1 MRDRL
6 FGPMMLRSLFLPL
19 VLALLLPAG
28 VAAQHSESTPAE
40 EDPAPPASVTRA
52 AMGVAE
58 IRDRNTAEARGR
70 AIADGMDAA
79 VRQAAYAVIGAEAI
93 GVDFA
98 RFLSILGGQ
107 ADAMVESYR
116 VLGTAHS
123 GNTFR
128 VLVEATVSEETLRT
142 RLAGFGTPSPG
153 PVAAEVPAS
162 DGDGVP
168 RVLLLIAQQDLEN
181 ISPEFWWGEGPGPDA
196 ASAEEAMAAV
206 LESAGLSIVA
216 HGRDVP
222 DVAVPGA
229 IIFQPDLND
238 REALAIAES
247 LGADLVVVGKAIV
260 YRAPISPEDGSPSF
274 NATATARVLRV
285 GTGEPL
291 DSVLE
296 TVVRTGGDSGD
307 DGREALSAAG
317 EQAGRRLA
325 ESLSG
330 FAAARETPAPERD
343 EPVPVPGT

>member
-1 MRDRL
+1 
-6 FGPMMLRSLFLPL
+6 
-19 VLALLLPAG
+19 
-28 VAAQHSESTPAE
+28 
-40 EDPAPPASVTRA
+40 
-52 AMGVAE
+52 MGVAE

-196 ASAEEAMAAV
+196 ASAEEAMAAA

-330 FAAARETPAPERD
+330 FAAARETPAPRETNRFRFPPTPWSWRSAGRGIWAISSD
-343 EPVPVPGT
+343 FAGASWKWKGFRIFKSGGCRATRPPCR